1 VSDRPW
7 YKSAVG
13 LSDLVSLRYLNI
25 GFELQDWL
33 DLRQLTKLETLSTA
47 GWQAE
52 GFSSIGDFVLLETLY
67 VHKCKGVRSLLDL
80 QKLKRLQKLE
90 FCSCEFEDMSGLS
103 NLTSL
108 QDLEIQ
114 KCDKLEAMPDLRKLT
129 RLTRMIV
136 LDCARLKD
144 FCGILELWNL
154 EVLWA
159 SGHGW
164 FHESIGFDL
173 HRLKRLRVLDVSYD
187 GFSNLDGLAPCSRLE
202 SLTCCGCPIQEL
214 PDLSKF
220 PNLIILIL
228 SDCVNLMKL
237 PYSRHLSLKF
247 SFLDVQG
254 CTSLKALP
262 DFSNSQFTGRRWQR
276 YEDR

>member
-1 VSDRPW
+1 
-7 YKSAVG
+7 
-13 LSDLVSLRYLNI
+13 
-25 GFELQDWL
+25 
-33 DLRQLTKLETLSTA
+33 
-47 GWQAE
+47 
-52 GFSSIGDFVLLETLY
+52 
-67 VHKCKGVRSLLDL
+67 
-80 QKLKRLQKLE
+80 
-90 FCSCEFEDMSGLS
+90 MSGLS

-108 QDLEIQ
+108 QDLEIH

-129 RLTRMIV
+129 WLTRMIV

-144 FCGILELWNL
+144 FCGILELRNL

-159 SGHGW
+159 SGHRW
-164 FHESIGFDL
+164 FHESIGSDL

-202 SLTCCGCPIQEL
+202 SLTCHGCPIQEL

-220 PNLIILIL
+220 PNLIILTL
-228 SDCVNLMKL
+228 SDCVNLTKL
-237 PYSRHLSLKF
+237 PCSGHLSLKF

-262 DFSNSQFTGRRWQR
+262 NFSNSQFTGRRWRQ
-276 YEDR
+276 YEDRWILHCFFPLVWMSK

>member
-1 VSDRPW
+1 
-7 YKSAVG
+7 
-13 LSDLVSLRYLNI
+13 
-25 GFELQDWL
+25 
-33 DLRQLTKLETLSTA
+33 
-47 GWQAE
+47 
-52 GFSSIGDFVLLETLY
+52 
-67 VHKCKGVRSLLDL
+67 
-80 QKLKRLQKLE
+80 
-90 FCSCEFEDMSGLS
+90 MSGLS
-103 NLTSL
+103 NLTNL
-108 QDLEIQ
+108 QDLEIR

-144 FCGILELWNL
+144 FCGILELQNL
-154 EVLWA
+154 EVLWT

-187 GFSNLDGLAPCSRLE
+187 GFSNLDDLAPCSRLE
-202 SLTCCGCPIQEL
+202 SLTCHNCPIQEL

-228 SDCVNLMKL
+228 SDCVNLKKL
-237 PYSRHLSLKF
+237 PCSGHLSLKF

-262 DFSNSQFTGRRWQR
+262 DFSNSQFMGRSWQR